1 MHVVRCSWKLQP
13 DHVIPVTFDQVCLG
27 MPKGLWYNN
36 HQYLEK
42 GLSLCCCFLHV
53 VRHSWKLQFD
63 HVIFLGFIQACSKCS
78 EITNAKYLE
87 RWVIVLI
94 FCMQLDIHMKHGCLP
109 ACLPMKQHACENS
122 GSRVVSK
129 NALGQWHCRIFLTLI
144 SQKLFKVWSSF
155 FACG

>member
-13 DHVIPVTFDQVCLG
+13 DHIIPITFDQVCLG

-63 HVIFLGFIQACSKCS
+63 HVIFLGFSQACSKCS
-78 EITNAKYLE
+78 EITNAIYLE
-87 RWVIVLI
+87 RVSYCINFLHAVRHSYETW
-94 FCMQLDIHMKHGCLP
+94 LP
-109 ACLPMKQHACENS
+109 ACQPACETACLWKFWLS
-122 GSRVVSK
+122 SCQQKCSRPV
-129 NALGQWHCRIFLTLI
+129 TL
-144 SQKLFKVWSSF
+144 QDF
-155 FACG
+155 FNINIPKII

>member
-1 MHVVRCSWKLQP
+1 MHVVRCSWKLHR
-13 DHVIPVTFDQVCLG
+13 DHTWCLG
-27 MPKGLWYNN
+27 MPKRLWYNN

-42 GLSLCCCFLHV
+42 GFSQCCCFLHV

-63 HVIFLGFIQACSKCS
+63 HVIFLWFSQACSKCS
-78 EITNAKYLE
+78 EITNAIYLE
-87 RWVIVLI
+87 RVSYCINFLHAVRHSCETL
-94 FCMQLDIHMKHGCLP
+94 LPTCLP
-109 ACLPMKQHACENS
+109 VKKHACENS

-129 NALGQWHCRIFLTLI
+129 NALGQWDCRIFLTLI